1 MQPKRQQPSGCFFMR
16 KNVRLR
22 LYFCPK
28 TRILT
33 GRARRSL
40 SCLFRDKVR
49 AMENMKSP
57 TALRLFA
64 LGLSLCAAAGAQA
77 QIYRCPNNEYTND
90 SRIAQ
95 NRGCKPLEGG
105 NVTVIHGATRNAA
118 GSSASNSAPKARGNS
133 ANPPTVRPA
142 SVSSS
147 AEQRARDADS
157 RRILQAELDKAQQK
171 LTGQQQEYKNG
182 QPDRLGNE
190 RNYQKYLDRVA
201 EMKAG
206 ITRTEN
212 DIAGLKREIGRLPPA
227 SASAM

>member
-1 MQPKRQQPSGCFFMR
+1 
-16 KNVRLR
+16 
-22 LYFCPK
+22 
-28 TRILT
+28 
-33 GRARRSL
+33 
-40 SCLFRDKVR
+40 
-49 AMENMKSP
+49 MENMKSP

-212 DIAGLKREIGRLPPA
+212 DIAGLQREIGRLPPA

>member
-1 MQPKRQQPSGCFFMR
+1 MEMMKFSLP
-16 KNVRLR
+16 LR
-22 LYFCPK
+22 LI
-28 TRILT
+28 TLGI
-33 GRARRSL
+33 AL
-40 SCLFRDKVR
+40 S
-49 AMENMKSP
+49 M
-57 TALRLFA
+57 TASA
-64 LGLSLCAAAGAQA
+64 HA
-77 QIYRCPNNEYTND
+77 QIYRCPSNEYTND

-95 NRGCKPLEGG
+95 SRGCKPLEGG
-105 NVTVIHGATRNAA
+105 NVTVIHGATRNYA
-118 GSSASNSAPKARGNS
+118 GNNNAAPKARSSNS
-133 ANPPTVRPA
+133 ASPPSVRPA
-142 SVSSS
+142 SASSS

-201 EMKAG
+201 EMKAE

-227 SASAM
+227 SGSAM